1 MIMEDKKPR
10 RKRRGRG
17 RAGAQQS
24 GGMLACLHGVPIVVE
39 DEQKSNIEKEKVA
52 PSDMMPPSQLIN
64 NTQQQYDVNTGE
76 YGADKSPI
84 DMKKPVVLHTNN
96 SRELNKSPVQQHKKW
111 EEVLSSPLPP
121 AQEEKEININSYK
134 SPTNGIEEEESSDSL
149 SSVDTPPMTSVKLKP
164 NTTEHNK
171 LVLSPLSPVTICSS
185 PMPNTKN
192 DTEVNDEDGSVD
204 DDKNRSG
211 IGMDEEESEILA
223 RDEVNSSNSSSSD
236 SEEED
241 SINQTMQT
249 YGNGDD
255 DDVIDA
261 ETFYQQD
268 EEEESEDDDEDYSIE
283 NSECSSDDEFE
294 FDEEEESNNNKKK
307 TKKKTA
313 VVNKGKN
320 KRVVAKEMDDEASSK
335 SDNSNQSA
343 EKNEDEGEEDSSL
356 DESGDKSATTTS
368 SSSTEHNL
376 KECKVK
382 LNDILGSDEEVG
394 ETANFEIEDDVEMNE
409 NGEDEQASNES
420 GTSPLEER
428 GQVDAKDKE
437 EETEPQESCAKSTP
451 DQTTKNDVAAEQPI
465 SPTPP
470 VEPTTSELFDV
481 VDNLFREAD
490 KDTVTVKDIVRSV
503 ANHFNIPKVEKEMKK
518 MVKARLTDLI
528 QGNVELKEVEG
539 DKIHDTSFTDYDD
552 AIDSGEIVEEDHKSP
567 EKSAS
572 VEIEV
577 TKDSSDDFHIA
588 DNVERSP
595 QQQSVADD
603 DDQGKQKAKDTQ
615 GVDFDEKPEVN
626 LDTAD
631 DAVGTEIPLAEED
644 MEYSGDSVVSDCKGN
659 DNVCVEKTKYVLCPQ
674 LETVDEERPSSAT
687 ATITTEAPL
696 PQETMSPTVKDNDVD
711 NDEDSLA
718 MSDTLF
724 QNLSPE
730 KTPSKTPLSGRK
742 SRPEDSMSMSN
753 SFGNSM
759 KPRNVVEKGKWSLGS
774 EIGVGSFGR
783 VYMGM
788 NAVNGSIMAV
798 KVLQIPSDNKS
809 AIVEDLQREIDLM
822 KSLKHPNIVRYLGAE
837 VDNSK
842 NILHIFQEWAPG
854 GSISALL
861 KKFGNFSINVV
872 KSYVVQILKGLDYLH
887 SHGIIHRDIKG
898 GNILV
903 SNDGAI
909 KLADFGASKRVEAV
923 VGESDEMELTMRG
936 TPYFMVSGQ
945 AVFIVHIVDNI
956 SCQTNV

>member
-1 MIMEDKKPR
+1 MEDKKPR

-39 DEQKSNIEKEKVA
+39 DEQKQINIEEKLA
-52 PSDMMPPSQLIN
+52 PSDMRPSQSTN
-64 NTQQQYDVNTGE
+64 NTQQQYNINTGE
-76 YGADKSPI
+76 SSVIKPPI
-84 DMKKPVVLHTNN
+84 DMKKPAALHTNN
-96 SRELNKSPVQQHKKW
+96 SRELNKSPVQQLNVKL
-111 EEVLSSPLPP
+111 EEVLTPPLPP
-121 AQEEKEININSYK
+121 QEKENNNINSYK
-134 SPTNGIEEEESSDSL
+134 SPKNNTEEEELSDSL
-149 SSVDTPPMTSVKLKP
+149 SSVDTPPMTSVKLKH
-164 NTTEHNK
+164 NTDKHNNNL

-185 PMPNTKN
+185 LPNTTN
-192 DTEVNDEDGSVD
+192 TTDVNTEDGSVD
-204 DDKNRSG
+204 DRIKSG
-211 IGMDEEESEILA
+211 INEEESENLI
-223 RDEVNSSNSSSSD
+223 RDEVNSSNSGSSD
-236 SEEED
+236 SEED
-241 SINQTMQT
+241 NSIDQTMQT

-294 FDEEEESNNNKKK
+294 FDEEEDSNKKKK
-307 TKKKTA
+307 TKNRA
-313 VVNKGKN
+313 AANKGKN
-320 KRVVAKEMDDEASSK
+320 KKVAAKEVDGGEASSK

-343 EKNEDEGEEDSSL
+343 EKNKAEGEEDNSL
-356 DESGDKSATTTS
+356 DNSGDKSATTTT
-368 SSSTEHNL
+368 SSSTEHDL

-382 LNDILGSDEEVG
+382 LNDILGNDEEIGG
-394 ETANFEIEDDVEMNE
+394 ESANFEIEEDVGMNEE

-420 GTSPLEER
+420 GTSSLEER

-451 DQTTKNDVAAEQPI
+451 DQTTNNDVAAEQPT

-470 VEPTTSELFDV
+470 VEPTTPELFDV

-503 ANHFNIPKVEKEMKK
+503 ANHFNIPKVEKGMKK
-518 MVKARLTDLI
+518 MIKARLTDLI
-528 QGNVELKEVEG
+528 QGNVELKEVKE
-539 DKIHDTSFTDYDD
+539 DEIHETSFTDDVVNDD
-552 AIDSGEIVEEDHKSP
+552 PGDVVEEDHKSP
-567 EKSAS
+567 EKSS
-572 VEIEV
+572 VEIE
-577 TKDSSDDFHIA
+577 TNDSNDEIHTA
-588 DNVERSP
+588 NVESP
-595 QQQSVADD
+595 PQQSVVDD
-603 DDQGKQKAKDTQ
+603 SQGEQVTKDTQ

-631 DAVGTEIPLAEED
+631 DTEGAEIPLGDEV
-644 MEYSGDSVVSDCKGN
+644 MEYSSDSVVGDCKGN

-674 LETVDEERPSSAT
+674 LEPVDEERPSPAVT

-696 PQETMSPTVKDNDVD
+696 PQETMSPTAKDNDVD

-730 KTPSKTPLSGRK
+730 KTPSKTPLSGRR
-742 SRPEDSMSMSN
+742 SRTEDSLSMSN
-753 SFGNSM
+753 SFGNST
-759 KPRNVVEKGKWSLGS
+759 KTRNVVEKGKWSLGS

-945 AVFIVHIVDNI
+945 ALFIVHIVDNI
-956 SCQTNV
+956 S

>member
-1 MIMEDKKPR
+1 MDDKKPR

-39 DEQKSNIEKEKVA
+39 DEQKHSNVEKEKVE
-52 PSDMMPPSQLIN
+52 PFVDDMIPPSQSTN
-64 NTQQQYDVNTGE
+64 NTHQQYGINTGE
-76 YGADKSPI
+76 YDDIKSPI
-84 DMKKPVVLHTNN
+84 DMKKSAALHKNN
-96 SRELNKSPVQQHKKW
+96 SRELNKSPVQQHKKL
-111 EEVLSSPLPP
+111 EEVISPPP
-121 AQEEKEININSYK
+121 PQEEKENNNINSYK
-134 SPTNGIEEEESSDSL
+134 SPTNGIEEEESLDSL

-164 NTTEHNK
+164 NTTEHNNN

-192 DTEVNDEDGSVD
+192 NTKINTENGSVD
-204 DDKNRSG
+204 DDKNRSD
-211 IGMDEEESEILA
+211 INMDEEESENLV
-223 RDEVNSSNSSSSD
+223 RDHEVNSSNSSSSD
-236 SEEED
+236 SEED
-241 SINQTMQT
+241 NSIDQTMQT

-294 FDEEEESNNNKKK
+294 FDEEEDSNNKKK
-307 TKKKTA
+307 KAKKKRA
-313 VVNKGKN
+313 VVNKEKN
-320 KRVVAKEMDDEASSK
+320 KKVATKEVDDEVSNK

-343 EKNEDEGEEDSSL
+343 EKNEDEGEEESSSH
-356 DESGDKSATTTS
+356 ESGEKSATTTS
-368 SSSTEHNL
+368 SSSTDHNL

-382 LNDILGSDEEVG
+382 LNDILGNDEEIG
-394 ETANFEIEDDVEMNE
+394 GGTANFEIEEDVGMNEE
-409 NGEDEQASNES
+409 NGEDEQAINES
-420 GTSPLEER
+420 GDSSLEER

-437 EETEPQESCAKSTP
+437 EETEPQESCAKDPP
-451 DQTTKNDVAAEQPI
+451 DQTTNNDVAAE
-465 SPTPP
+465 SPSPP

-518 MVKARLTDLI
+518 IIKARLTDLI

-539 DKIHDTSFTDYDD
+539 DKIHDTSFTDDVVN
-552 AIDSGEIVEEDHKSP
+552 DSGDVVEEDHKSP
-567 EKSAS
+567 QKSAS
-572 VEIEV
+572 VEIE
-577 TKDSSDDFHIA
+577 TKDPSYDLHIA
-588 DNVERSP
+588 DNVEISP
-595 QQQSVADD
+595 PQQSVADD
-603 DDQGKQKAKDTQ
+603 SQGEQVTKDTQ

-631 DAVGTEIPLAEED
+631 DTEGAEMPLGDEV
-644 MEYSGDSVVSDCKGN
+644 MEYSSDSVVGDCKGN

-674 LETVDEERPSSAT
+674 LESVDEERPSSAT

-696 PQETMSPTVKDNDVD
+696 PQETMSPTAKDNDVD

-742 SRPEDSMSMSN
+742 SRPDDSMSMSN
-753 SFGNSM
+753 SFGNST
-759 KPRNVVEKGKWSLGS
+759 KTRNVVEKGKWSLGS

-945 AVFIVHIVDNI
+945 AYV
-956 SCQTNV
+956 

>member
-1 MIMEDKKPR
+1 MTINEVNSIAIIIMEDKKPR

-17 RAGAQQS
+17 RANAQQS
-24 GGMLACLHGVPIVVE
+24 GGMLACLHGIPIVVE
-39 DEQKSNIEKEKVA
+39 DEQKHSNIEKEKVA

-64 NTQQQYDVNTGE
+64 NAQQQYGINTGE
-76 YGADKSPI
+76 SSAVKSTI
-84 DMKKPVVLHTNN
+84 DMKKSAVFHKNNNNEVLNT
-96 SRELNKSPVQQHKKW
+96 SPVQQHKKV

-121 AQEEKEININSYK
+121 AQEEQENNINSYK
-134 SPTNGIEEEESSDSL
+134 SPTNDFEEEEESSL
-149 SSVDTPPMTSVKLKP
+149 SSVDTPPMTSVKLKH
-164 NTTEHNK
+164 NTAKHNNNL

-185 PMPNTKN
+185 PMSYTKN
-192 DTEVNDEDGSVD
+192 DTEVNDEDDSVD
-204 DDKNRSG
+204 DRSKSG
-211 IGMDEEESEILA
+211 IDIDEEESESLV
-223 RDEVNSSNSSSSD
+223 RDEVNRSNSSSSD
-236 SEEED
+236 SEED
-241 SINQTMQT
+241 NSIDQTMQT

-294 FDEEEESNNNKKK
+294 FDEDEEESNNNKKK
-307 TKKKTA
+307 TKKKRA
-313 VVNKGKN
+313 VVNTEKN
-320 KRVVAKEMDDEASSK
+320 KKVAAKEVDDEVSNK

-343 EKNEDEGEEDSSL
+343 EKNEDEGEEDSSSH
-356 DESGDKSATTTS
+356 ESGDKSATTTTTT
-368 SSSTEHNL
+368 SSTDHNL

-382 LNDILGSDEEVG
+382 LKDILGSDEEVG

-428 GQVDAKDKE
+428 GQVDTEDKE
-437 EETEPQESCAKSTP
+437 EETEPQETCPESSP
-451 DQTTKNDVAAEQPI
+451 DQTTNNVVTAE

-503 ANHFNIPKVEKEMKK
+503 ANHFNITKVEKEMKK
-518 MVKARLTDLI
+518 MIKARLTDLI
-528 QGNVELKEVEG
+528 QGNVELKEVEE
-539 DKIHDTSFTDYDD
+539 DKIHESSFIDYDV
-552 AIDSGEIVEEDHKSP
+552 AIDSGDVVEEDHKSTQ
-567 EKSAS
+567 KSAS
-572 VEIEV
+572 VEIETKDSNDEIHTANVESPPQQSVVGDSQGEQV
-577 TKDSSDDFHIA
+577 TKDI
-588 DNVERSP
+588 
-595 QQQSVADD
+595 
-603 DDQGKQKAKDTQ
+603 Q

-631 DAVGTEIPLAEED
+631 DTEGAEIPLADEV
-644 MEYSGDSVVSDCKGN
+644 MEYSSDSRQPAV
-659 DNVCVEKTKYVLCPQ
+659 
-674 LETVDEERPSSAT
+674 T
-687 ATITTEAPL
+687 ATITTEVPL
-696 PQETMSPTVKDNDVD
+696 PQETMSPTAKDNDVD
-711 NDEDSLA
+711 NEEDSLA

-742 SRPEDSMSMSN
+742 SRPEDSLSMSN
-753 SFGNSM
+753 SFGNST
-759 KPRNVVEKGKWSLGS
+759 KTRNVVEKGKWSLGS

-923 VGESDEMELTMRG
+923 VGESDQMELTMRG

-945 AVFIVHIVDNI
+945 AAYHLFFNI
-956 SCQTNV
+956 FSNRCLISLYPLSYINQPGP

>member
-1 MIMEDKKPR
+1 MDDKKPR

-17 RAGAQQS
+17 RANAQQS

-39 DEQKSNIEKEKVA
+39 DEQKQGNIEKEKVA
-52 PSDMMPPSQLIN
+52 PSVDDDYN
-64 NTQQQYDVNTGE
+64 NTQQQYDINTGDI
-76 YGADKSPI
+76 GADKSSPT
-84 DMKKPVVLHTNN
+84 DMKKSAVLHKNN
-96 SRELNKSPVQQHKKW
+96 NNGILLNKSPKQQHKKL
-111 EEVLSSPLPP
+111 EEVLSSPPP
-121 AQEEKEININSYK
+121 QEKENNINSYK
-134 SPTNGIEEEESSDSL
+134 SPTNGTEEEESSDSL
-149 SSVDTPPMTSVKLKP
+149 SSVDTPPMTSVKLKH
-164 NTTEHNK
+164 NTAKHNNN

-185 PMPNTKN
+185 PMPNTTNNTKIN
-192 DTEVNDEDGSVD
+192 TDDDSVD
-204 DDKNRSG
+204 DRSKSG
-211 IGMDEEESEILA
+211 LGMDEEESEILVK
-223 RDEVNSSNSSSSD
+223 DEVNSSNSSGSD

-241 SINQTMQT
+241 SIDQTMQT

-283 NSECSSDDEFE
+283 NSQCSSDDEFE

-307 TKKKTA
+307 TKKKA

-320 KRVVAKEMDDEASSK
+320 KKVAAKKVDDEVSNK

-343 EKNEDEGEEDSSL
+343 EKNEDEGEEDSSSH
-356 DESGDKSATTTS
+356 ESGDKSATTATS
-368 SSSTEHNL
+368 SEHNL

-382 LNDILGSDEEVG
+382 LNNILGSDEEVG

-409 NGEDEQASNES
+409 NGEDGQASDES
-420 GTSPLEER
+420 GASRLEEK
-428 GQVDAKDKE
+428 GQVDTEDKE
-437 EETEPQESCAKSTP
+437 EELGPQESCAKSSP
-451 DQTTKNDVAAEQPI
+451 DKTTNNAVASEQPT

-490 KDTVTVKDIVRSV
+490 TDTVTVKDIVRSV
-503 ANHFNIPKVEKEMKK
+503 ANHFNIPKVEKVMKK
-518 MVKARLTDLI
+518 MIKARLTDLI

-539 DKIHDTSFTDYDD
+539 DKIHDTSFTDDD
-552 AIDSGEIVEEDHKSP
+552 AIDSGDVVEEDHKSP

-572 VEIEV
+572 VEIE
-577 TKDSSDDFHIA
+577 TKDPSYDFHIA
-588 DNVERSP
+588 DNVEISPP
-595 QQQSVADD
+595 QQSAADD
-603 DDQGKQKAKDTQ
+603 SQGEQVTKDTQ

-631 DAVGTEIPLAEED
+631 DTEGAEKPLGDEV
-644 MEYSGDSVVSDCKGN
+644 MEYSSDSVV
-659 DNVCVEKTKYVLCPQ
+659 KTKYVLCPQ

-696 PQETMSPTVKDNDVD
+696 PQETMSPTTAKDNDVD

-718 MSDTLF
+718 MSDTLLF

-742 SRPEDSMSMSN
+742 SRPEDSLSMSN

-759 KPRNVVEKGKWSLGS
+759 KTRNVVEKGKWSLGS
-774 EIGVGSFGR
+774 EIGEGSFGR

-923 VGESDEMELTMRG
+923 VGESDQMELTMRG

-945 AVFIVHIVDNI
+945 AYV
-956 SCQTNV
+956 